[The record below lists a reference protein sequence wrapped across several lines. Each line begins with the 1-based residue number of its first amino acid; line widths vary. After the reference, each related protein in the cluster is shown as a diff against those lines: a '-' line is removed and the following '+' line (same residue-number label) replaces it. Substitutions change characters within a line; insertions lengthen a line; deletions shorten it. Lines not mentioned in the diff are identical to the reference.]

1 LLAQE
6 TPASPNGELK
16 VHSLDTAVLV
26 LAGITLLAATV
37 NGALGYGFSSL
48 TVPVAL
54 VFYANRVLNP
64 AIIIV
69 EVFINSYVLFIN
81 RHSVPAVW
89 KRVFPI
95 VIGLLPGIAVGGY
108 VVASLNPGWIKII
121 TYTVILPLI
130 LIQAAGRRWPVR
142 SERLVGLPFGAA
154 LGVLYS
160 VTTISGPPLAI
171 LFNNQGF
178 VKNDFR
184 AGLALIRVA
193 ESSLTAIVYYNLG
206 LFVAESQG
214 VLSVIIPSIIVGIPL
229 GAWLIRRLDSETFRR
244 ICMSFDAWV
253 VGFGLSRVLIDLHWV
268 ESPWAYSVM
277 AVAVAVDTWL
287 LYVFFTSQRPALSQ
301 SLALEPAGH
310 PGRS

>member
-1 LLAQE
+1 
-6 TPASPNGELK
+6 LK